1 MREISQAGL
10 LHKLVAAVCEG
21 CAKKSSDSAVTAT
34 QCPSLGGVCRLLLM
48 ETSRITVNLAA

>member
-21 CAKKSSDSAVTAT
+21 VRRNHPIVQLQQRSAPA
-34 QCPSLGGVCRLLLM
+34 LGVSADYC
-48 ETSRITVNLAA
+48 